1 MPLIPRTR
9 SIALKILGISILVM
23 FLAVIALGAIFYPHS
38 ILIELSGLE
47 HSALSPFYAI
57 IAVLG
62 LAFYLDYHLIAAQGV
77 GFVGTILGL
86 PEAILNGISSAIT
99 GFFGWLSHF
108 FSNLFVLPL
117 YSYVV

>member
-1 MPLIPRTR
+1 M
-9 SIALKILGISILVM
+9 
-23 FLAVIALGAIFYPHS
+23 ALGLS
-38 ILIELSGLE
+38 RDVKLILIAGVVV
-47 HSALSPFYAI
+47 I
-57 IAVLG
+57 VAVLG

>member
-1 MPLIPRTR
+1 MPLVPRTR

-57 IAVLG
+57 IDG
-62 LAFYLDYHLIAAQGV
+62 FKNLIVSFVTVIYNFFVNTV
-77 GFVGTILGL
+77 GNTIKG
-86 PEAILNGISSAIT
+86 GISSLGSGLKSIS
-99 GFFGWLSHF
+99 GGYL
-108 FSNLFVLPL
+108 
-117 YSYVV
+117 

>member
-1 MPLIPRTR
+1 M
-9 SIALKILGISILVM
+9 ALGLSRDIKLALLGGVIVILV
-23 FLAVIALGAIFYPHS
+23 VI
-38 ILIELSGLE
+38 
-47 HSALSPFYAI
+47 
-57 IAVLG
+57 G
-62 LAFYLDYHLIAAQGV
+62 LAFYLDYRLIAAQGV

>member
-1 MPLIPRTR
+1 MAIGLSRDIKL
-9 SIALKILGISILVM
+9 ALLGGVIVILT
-23 FLAVIALGAIFYPHS
+23 
-38 ILIELSGLE
+38 
-47 HSALSPFYAI
+47 
-57 IAVLG
+57 VLG
-62 LAFYLDYHLIAAQGV
+62 LAFYLDYQTIAAQGV

-86 PEAILNGISSAIT
+86 PESILNGISSAIT

>member
-1 MPLIPRTR
+1 M
-9 SIALKILGISILVM
+9 ALGLSRDIKLALLGGVIVILV
-23 FLAVIALGAIFYPHS
+23 VI
-38 ILIELSGLE
+38 
-47 HSALSPFYAI
+47 
-57 IAVLG
+57 G
-62 LAFYLDYHLIAAQGV
+62 LAFYLDYRLIAAQGV

-86 PEAILNGISSAIT
+86 PESVLNGISSAIT